1 HAYQHSSMI
10 GSKLW
15 IKDERSCFF
24 FSDYNNRPIE
34 FDKMAG
40 HLCLKWNNHSSAFV
54 HSLSS
59 IQTKEKY
66 CDATIICQGQ
76 YFSVHRVVLST
87 CSEYFED
94 MFERIQCQHPYIVF
108 KDIEPNEMELLLNY
122 MYQGEVNVIQDS
134 LPNLIKAAEAL
145 KIKGL
150 AVPDDIPSGK
160 ESSSRKRANQNSD
173 SSVPKR
179 RAEER
184 KTKISHDKSEISEQH
199 QNNNPDLQDTVFDNL
214 EKPIKQEPEEYIDF
228 VSSKVREPSGENQSG
243 FSKEEDVFAEV
254 PAVDLKEESH
264 LPQPKSDVPASST
277 DDFEDQSL
285 NWNEFSNCNEEDI
298 SSDIPNQDANH
309 ENFFES
315 LPLVLSD
322 FTSIVNQRFFSTT
335 NTNNS
340 TTTTSNSTS
349 TSTTATTSRVMDRSH
364 QCPFCLFKTYWGE
377 APWLPN
383 VQLPVRVCFR
393 PSAPS
398 LHPHRREHFFMPI
411 LFAKIQEQKLLLKI
425 HIYKTKIFQSNLSSL
440 NSQLA
445 SDFASSSQEC
455 VGEYSTS
462 DQSSNQESLTYLGT
476 NFQCSMCS
484 YNCDSVK
491 ELRQHIRFYHMDS
504 KSYSCPFCNKVFI
517 TKQHIQ
523 RHVLIHTG
531 EKPYTCPRCLKGFR
545 FKNLVIEVFYLNT
558 LSITNTGFV
567 RFDARSQL
575 EFHANA
581 VFIYK

>member
-1 HAYQHSSMI
+1 
-10 GSKLW
+10 
-15 IKDERSCFF
+15 
-24 FSDYNNRPIE
+24 
-34 FDKMAG
+34 MAG

-122 MYQGEVNVIQDS
+122 MYQGEVNVVQDS

-160 ESSSRKRANQNSD
+160 ESSSRKRGNQNSD

-184 KTKISHDKSEISEQH
+184 KRKANSPTVSHDKSEISEQH

-364 QCPFCLFKTYWGE
+364 QCPFCLFKSQYKHVIVRHIKFKHTGE
-377 APWLPN
+377 
-383 VQLPVRVCFR
+383 R
-393 PSAPS
+393 PHGCPMCNSRFVSAS
-398 LHPHRREHFFMPI
+398 DLQRHLYTHTGENTFSCLYCSRKF
-411 LFAKIQEQKLLLKI
+411 KNKSSLKI
-425 HIYKTKIFQSNLSSL
+425 HVSVCVKGQLSS
-440 NSQLA
+440 
-445 SDFASSSQEC
+445 
-455 VGEYSTS
+455 
-462 DQSSNQESLTYLGT
+462 
-476 NFQCSMCS
+476 
-484 YNCDSVK
+484 
-491 ELRQHIRFYHMDS
+491 
-504 KSYSCPFCNKVFI
+504 
-517 TKQHIQ
+517 
-523 RHVLIHTG
+523 
-531 EKPYTCPRCLKGFR
+531 
-545 FKNLVIEVFYLNT
+545 
-558 LSITNTGFV
+558 
-567 RFDARSQL
+567 
-575 EFHANA
+575 
-581 VFIYK
+581 